1 MKKEVLVGQL
11 EAVFKK
17 RGGKLLE
24 SMELFDVYEGDQIAE
39 GYKSVA
45 YSLKFR
51 HKDKTLEDAEVSSVV
66 EKIIEDLKK
75 MGVELRS

>member
-1 MKKEVLVGQL
+1 
-11 EAVFKK
+11 
-17 RGGKLLE
+17 
-24 SMELFDVYEGDQIAE
+24 MELFDVYEGDQIAE